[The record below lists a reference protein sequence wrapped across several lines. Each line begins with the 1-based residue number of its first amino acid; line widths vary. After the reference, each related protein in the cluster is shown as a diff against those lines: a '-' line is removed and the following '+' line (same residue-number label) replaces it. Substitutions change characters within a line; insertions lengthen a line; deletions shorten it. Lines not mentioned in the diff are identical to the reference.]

1 MKINISLKSG
11 IFIGFLLLLIV
22 VSYLAP
28 ERSDQ
33 VKVISTFPATVCP
46 AIGNDVSSIAGV
58 ASPKIGR
65 RLIDGTSKKLAA
77 GRTSQ
82 IPLPKSSIL
91 VEGNRST
98 AITFANKNWK
108 AVVPC
113 SVSNGQQWF
122 VGGSAALTSKSV
134 LFIVNSGFSD
144 SNVTVDL
151 YTPTGPVE
159 AKNFLIPQNSTKK
172 ISLDT
177 LAPGVDEIV
186 VGVVTKSGRVSSF
199 LFDERKKGLKS
210 LGADFVTSSAEPSK
224 QVRISSIPG
233 LVSSLVGNGNSVNHF
248 LRLFVPGK
256 IDANIE
262 VTINSN
268 DGNFVPDG
276 LADLKLESQ
285 KVLTIPLKSAPD
297 GQPFSLEIGS
307 DQPILASIF
316 SNFTFGRSSEITW
329 STSSNPLSSWSANLT
344 GSKPILSF
352 TGKKIDV
359 LIKASGVNGKKIE
372 KSIKKNDFASWQSP
386 VGLNKVEVIAK
397 SQGVSGGVILLP
409 LTGKIGISSI
419 PMNNGSNLETASEPI
434 SDASV
439 VTRR

>member
-1 MKINISLKSG
+1 
-11 IFIGFLLLLIV
+11 
-22 VSYLAP
+22 
-28 ERSDQ
+28 
-33 VKVISTFPATVCP
+33 
-46 AIGNDVSSIAGV
+46 
-58 ASPKIGR
+58 
-65 RLIDGTSKKLAA
+65 
-77 GRTSQ
+77 
-82 IPLPKSSIL
+82 
-91 VEGNRST
+91 
-98 AITFANKNWK
+98 
-108 AVVPC
+108 
-113 SVSNGQQWF
+113 
-122 VGGSAALTSKSV
+122 
-134 LFIVNSGFSD
+134 
-144 SNVTVDL
+144 
-151 YTPTGPVE
+151 
-159 AKNFLIPQNSTKK
+159 
-172 ISLDT
+172 
-177 LAPGVDEIV
+177 
-186 VGVVTKSGRVSSF
+186 